1 MNDASSVRSG
11 LRVARRAAVV
21 IALFAASLSAPAQPA
36 YAVVGGTSAL
46 GNTAVVRIINGSSSC
61 SGALWTS
68 RIVVTAAHCVVT
80 TGGSVT
86 TRPISVYLPGVN
98 TQQSSQ
104 AVSQSSI
111 ITVDGWLKQGEFS
124 QADDIAFLV
133 LGSELT
139 GGTISRLA
147 TTAEIAAWAREG
159 RVVSFLGYGR
169 TSPAGTASTT
179 PNVIDQ
185 PLSTWTTWPGAF
197 TATQTS
203 TTGICSGDSGGPVI
217 TRVGNEV
224 VLIGI
229 NSAASGPCS
238 ASSRPSMTGF
248 APAAFPDLVKRALE
262 ATNVSV
268 LPKVTTGAVTGISTT
283 SAILGATATGNNLLT
298 TVSFTYGL
306 QPDLSGATLTVDAG
320 QVTGT
325 TATAIEIAVI
335 NLMPGATYYY
345 RANATNLA
353 GTVTGAI
360 ASFVTLGGLP
370 VVSSGSASAI
380 TSDAA
385 TLSGV
390 VNANSVATQAFFQYS
405 RTADFSLLD
414 GTVVAGDVTGSETA
428 ALSALIVG
436 LEPGATYYWRLAA
449 TNTAGTTVGAT
460 QAFATPVFGRSTSLS
475 AGALLTALAIDRSD
489 VTGTVLLP
497 TAKSKA
503 ICSVNTKT
511 KRLVFGKSGNCR
523 LKITITRAGAST
535 TAAYNLAVK

>member
-1 MNDASSVRSG
+1 VSSVRSSF
-11 LRVARRAAVV
+11 RVARRAFAG
-21 IALFAASLSAPAQPA
+21 IALFAASVSSGVQPA
-36 YAVVGGTSAL
+36 HAVVGGTSAL

-80 TGGSVT
+80 TGGTVT

-104 AVSQSSI
+104 TVSQSAI
-111 ITVDGWLKQGEFS
+111 ITVDGWQKRGESS

-133 LGSELT
+133 LGSELA

-169 TSPAGTASTT
+169 TSPSGTASTI

-185 PLSTWTTWPGAF
+185 PLSTWTTWPGGF

-203 TTGICSGDSGGPVI
+203 ETGICSGDSGGPVI

-229 NSAASGPCS
+229 NSAASGPCF
-238 ASSRPSMTGF
+238 ASSSPSMTGF
-248 APAAFPDLVKRALE
+248 APAAFPELVKRALE

-268 LPKVTTGAVTGISTT
+268 LPSVTTGAVTGISTT
-283 SAILGATATGNNLLT
+283 SAILSATATGNNLPT

-320 QVTGT
+320 RVTGT
-325 TATAIEIAVI
+325 TATALETAVI

-370 VVSSGSASAI
+370 IVSSGTASAI

-405 RTADFSLLD
+405 RMADFSLLD
-414 GTVVAGDVTGSETA
+414 GTVIAGDVTGTETA
-428 ALSALIVG
+428 TLAAPIVG

-460 QAFATPVFGRSTSLS
+460 QSFATPVFGRSTSLS
-475 AGALLTALAIDRSD
+475 AGALLTALVIDRSD
-489 VTGTVLLP
+489 VTGTVLSP

-503 ICSVNTKT
+503 VCSVNTKT

-523 LKITITRAGAST
+523 LKITITRDGETT

>member
-1 MNDASSVRSG
+1 MNSV
-11 LRVARRAAVV
+11 VRRTLVGIAV
-21 IALFAASLSAPAQPA
+21 FAASVSAGVQPA
-36 YAVVGGTSAL
+36 HAVVGGTSAL
-46 GNTAVVRIINGSSSC
+46 GNTAVVRLINGSSSC

-80 TGGSVT
+80 TGGTVT

-104 AVSQSSI
+104 TISQSSI
-111 ITVDGWLKQGEFS
+111 ITVDGWQKRGEFS

-133 LGSELT
+133 LGSELA

-147 TTAEIAAWAREG
+147 TTAEISAWAREG

-169 TSPAGTASTT
+169 TSPSGTASTT

-185 PLSTWTTWPGAF
+185 PLSTWTTLPGGF

-203 TTGICSGDSGGPVI
+203 ATGICSGDSGGPVI

-238 ASSRPSMTGF
+238 TSSRPSMTGF

-268 LPKVTTGAVTGISTT
+268 LPSVTTGAVTGISTT
-283 SAILGATATGNNLLT
+283 SAILSATATGNNLLT

-306 QPDLSGATLTVDAG
+306 QPDLSGATITVDAG

-325 TATAIEIAVI
+325 TATTLELAVI

-370 VVSSGSASAI
+370 VVASGTASAI
-380 TSDAA
+380 TSDSA
-385 TLSGV
+385 TLTGTVS
-390 VNANSVATQAFFQYS
+390 ANSVATQGFFQYS
-405 RTADFSLLD
+405 RLPDFSVLD

-428 ALSALIVG
+428 TLATPITG
-436 LEPGATYYWRLAA
+436 LEPGIIYYWRVAA
-449 TNTAGTTVGAT
+449 TNAAGTAVGAT
-460 QAFATPVFGRSTSLS
+460 QSFATPVFGRSTSLS
-475 AGALLTALAIDRSD
+475 TSALLTTLSIDRTD
-489 VTGTVLLP
+489 VKNAVLMP
-497 TAKSKA
+497 TTKSKA
-503 ICSVNTKT
+503 HCAINTRT
-511 KRLVFGKSGNCR
+511 KRLTFAKPGVCR
-523 LKITITRAGAST
+523 VKLVVTRNDTTT
-535 TAAYNLAVK
+535 TAFFNLAVR